1 MYMPIITALK
11 QGLIKPEEFVAYEP
25 DEKRSID
32 LPDYLPNL
40 AISKR
45 KFYLGW
51 HAIIYK
57 NFAVLLIADNVTEE
71 FIAISETRK
80 MSTKELKSI
89 VKPYK
94 NKSLQTAEAIPTEEL
109 VKEIP
114 SNLICNDIIV
124 FYSKKRRTYERG
136 FKKVQPM
143 LFLPPDTVVEIDN
156 DEQTGKFPKTGFK
169 LYPRNSFN
177 ISMESNPIWV
187 PLVEAMHANILSEK
201 NFIEYIP
208 DKGKVRFETEETN
221 ANKIQIA
228 ETEYDMGGWHPF
240 ILEKNGEYL
249 PYLVATHCS
258 KFELEIFPKT
268 DIYPEGI
275 EVLKYIGQNQFDHGI
290 KLLERYAQIYNNKEL
305 NCKAVPLNEEMFD
318 TLNKKKACNE
328 ESYYLAN
335 TFTYKMPLRSPKKCY
350 VKIMGLEWVSDRR
363 RAYGSP
369 YHKLPIRIAIQLPKD
384 IMIQINESQY
394 DGSTEEKAIKIKLA
408 GKKEL

>member
-25 DEKRSID
+25 DKKRSID
-32 LPDYLPNL
+32 PSDYPQNL
-40 AISKR
+40 AISKG

-57 NFAVLLIADNVTEE
+57 NFAVLLIADEVTEE
-71 FIAISETRK
+71 NIAISETRK
-80 MSTKELKSI
+80 MSTKKLKSI
-89 VKPYK
+89 VKQYK
-94 NKSLQTAEAIPTEEL
+94 NKFLQTAEAIPTEEL
-109 VKEIP
+109 IKAIP
-114 SNLICNDIIV
+114 SKLVCNDIIV
-124 FYSKKRRTYERG
+124 FSNTKKITNYRG

-143 LFLPPDTVVEIDN
+143 LFLPPDTIVEIDN
-156 DEQTGKFPKTGFK
+156 DEQTGKLPKTGFK

-177 ISMESNPIWV
+177 ISMESKPMWV
-187 PLVEAMHANILSEK
+187 SLVEAMHANILSEK

-208 DKGKVRFETEETN
+208 DKDKVKFEIEETN
-221 ANKIQIA
+221 TNKVQIA

-268 DIYPEGI
+268 DIYPTGI
-275 EVLKYIGQNQFDHGI
+275 EILKSIGQNQFNLGI

-305 NCKAVPLNEEMFD
+305 KCKAVPLNEEMFD
-318 TLNKKKACNE
+318 ILNKKETCNDE
-328 ESYYLAN
+328 AYYLAN
-335 TFTYKMPLRSPKKCY
+335 TFTYKMRLKSKTKCY
-350 VKIMGLEWVSDRR
+350 VIMMGLEWVSDER
-363 RAYGSP
+363 RAYGNP

-384 IMIQINESQY
+384 IMIQINEPQY
-394 DGSTEEKAIKIKLA
+394 DGNTEEKAIKIKLA
-408 GKKEL
+408 DKKEM